1 MMHATL
7 LGLVA
12 TSSALRMPRGLLLR
26 RPATAPATTRKA
38 AAVAEI
44 SRDEDL
50 VANAP
55 ELLFTPLGPRKALNP
70 LSPESAAKNALSGF
84 AVSLAMIP
92 EAVAFAFVAGV
103 SPIVGLQTTAVLGF
117 VAAAFGG
124 RGGITTGASGA
135 CAVVV
140 AGLVASH
147 GPSYLSAAVALAGLI
162 QVSLGV
168 LGAGKFIRLVPHPV
182 MLGFVNGL
190 AVVMTRAQLRHFRAP
205 LACGLASP
213 EALAMVG
220 LTSLTMGLVRLVPRL
235 TRAVPPTLAAVSLVS
250 VLSSVLKLPA
260 TTLADLAGKEAFA
273 GGLSVL
279 PSFKVPAAFSALKTA
294 PAAFLKVVL
303 PYAATMACVGLVD
316 SRVEI
321 NKRVGCTDVAALA
334 PSSGEEPAPP
344 RHRAGGTSMAWR
356 TNAP

>member
-1 MMHATL
+1 MHAIL
-7 LGLVA
+7 LGLG
-12 TSSALRMPRGLLLR
+12 TSLRMPRGLLLR
-26 RPATAPATTRKA
+26 RPATAPATRRA

-70 LSPESAAKNALSGF
+70 LSPESATKNALSGF

-92 EAVAFAFVAGV
+92 EAVAPCLRGRRFPHRGPADDGRFRICGG
-103 SPIVGLQTTAVLGF
+103 GLWRA
-117 VAAAFGG
+117 
-124 RGGITTGASGA
+124 GGITTGASGA

-190 AVVMTRAQLRHFRAP
+190 A
-205 LACGLASP
+205 
-213 EALAMVG
+213 
-220 LTSLTMGLVRLVPRL
+220 
-235 TRAVPPTLAAVSLVS
+235 
-250 VLSSVLKLPA
+250 SS
-260 TTLADLAGKEAFA
+260 
-273 GGLSVL
+273 
-279 PSFKVPAAFSALKTA
+279 
-294 PAAFLKVVL
+294 
-303 PYAATMACVGLVD
+303 
-316 SRVEI
+316 
-321 NKRVGCTDVAALA
+321 
-334 PSSGEEPAPP
+334 
-344 RHRAGGTSMAWR
+344 
-356 TNAP
+356 

>member
-1 MMHATL
+1 MRSFLVHAVL
-7 LGLVA
+7 LGLG
-12 TSSALRMPRGLLLR
+12 TSLRVPRGLLLR

-44 SRDEDL
+44 SRDADL

-70 LSPESAAKNALSGF
+70 LSPESATKNALSGF

-250 VLSSVLKLPA
+250 VLAS
-260 TTLADLAGKEAFA
+260 
-273 GGLSVL
+273 
-279 PSFKVPAAFSALKTA
+279 A
-294 PAAFLKVVL
+294 PAWKSKFYGAFVL
-303 PYAATMACVGLVD
+303 NRRID
-316 SRVEI
+316 STPSTRRLLDGVAMPVPHRST
-321 NKRVGCTDVAALA
+321 KPARPCT
-334 PSSGEEPAPP
+334 
-344 RHRAGGTSMAWR
+344 RHTG
-356 TNAP
+356 

>member
-1 MMHATL
+1 MMMQATL

-12 TSSALRMPRGLLLR
+12 TSSALGMPQVFVR

-205 LACGLASP
+205 LACGLAAGIRDKNSGSATSGSGRARPSANGLATAIP
-213 EALAMVG
+213 EKIQAAQC
-220 LTSLTMGLVRLVPRL
+220 
-235 TRAVPPTLAAVSLVS
+235 ATL
-250 VLSSVLKLPA
+250 
-260 TTLADLAGKEAFA
+260 
-273 GGLSVL
+273 
-279 PSFKVPAAFSALKTA
+279 
-294 PAAFLKVVL
+294 
-303 PYAATMACVGLVD
+303 Y
-316 SRVEI
+316 
-321 NKRVGCTDVAALA
+321 
-334 PSSGEEPAPP
+334 
-344 RHRAGGTSMAWR
+344 
-356 TNAP
+356 